1 MLWSGAMQSQ
11 FIAYIVFA
19 FVVVFVVSTVPA
31 LAQLSG
37 TAADVGSGFSREA
50 LAGHENL
57 FLDR

>member
-1 MLWSGAMQSQ
+1 MQSQ